1 MPIQKVFNIFS
12 SRFDPMIIEILG
24 AKLEIEYY
32 KIAYFLLVIV
42 HGKPGKPGGVSAT
55 NLDSQSGKVVWTDGT
70 IYGAEIESYRIEG
83 RTNHNMTWVVLA
95 DRVRYFLSFTNNSKS

>member
-1 MPIQKVFNIFS
+1 MYFQPCCLIRPISALIQYSIFFLAFRS
-12 SRFDPMIIEILG
+12 ILST
-24 AKLEIEYY
+24 KLEVKYY
-32 KIAYFLLVIV
+32 TIVYFLLVIV

-95 DRVRYFLSFTNNSKS
+95 DRVR

>member
-1 MPIQKVFNIFS
+1 MSASLTQQWEQFMPIQKVFNTINS
-12 SRFDPMIIEILG
+12 GHFDPIIILG

-95 DRVRYFLSFTNNSKS
+95 DRVR

>member
-1 MPIQKVFNIFS
+1 MPIQKVFNTINS
-12 SRFDPMIIEILG
+12 GHFDPIIG

-95 DRVRYFLSFTNNSKS
+95 DRVRYFLSFTNNSKF